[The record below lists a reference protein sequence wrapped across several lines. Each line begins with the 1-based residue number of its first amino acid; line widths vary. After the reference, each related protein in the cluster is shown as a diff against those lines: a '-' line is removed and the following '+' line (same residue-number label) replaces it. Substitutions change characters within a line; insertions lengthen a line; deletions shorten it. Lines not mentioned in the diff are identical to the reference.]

1 MIAAAVV
8 VLLVA
13 VGLFVFL
20 GPKGSETPAESVRV
34 MESDAEVLTKLSI
47 SDGGDALAA
56 ASANGDVLVWRLP
69 GRRLNVVGKSD

>member
-1 MIAAAVV
+1 VYRYGRNGKANIVIAAAVV

-34 MESDAEVLTKLSI
+34 MESDAEVLTAAMLWPLHQRTGTYSC
-47 SDGGDALAA
+47 GGCRA
-56 ASANGDVLVWRLP
+56 DV
-69 GRRLNVVGKSD
+69 